1 MARLFE
7 NFRTQMEDLLF
18 QWGQKE
24 NEYISTMKRLTED
37 NEKLTIQNNELKQ
50 EVQFFQKQLEETTH
64 RLRLLQQ
71 EQEAM
76 TAKRN
81 KKWRLF
87 L

>member
-1 MARLFE
+1 MARLFD

>member
-37 NEKLTIQNNELKQ
+37 NEKLIIQNNELKQ

-76 TAKRN
+76 VAKRN
-81 KKWRLF
+81 NKWRLF

>member
-37 NEKLTIQNNELKQ
+37 NEKLIIQNNELKQ

-81 KKWRLF
+81 NKWRLF